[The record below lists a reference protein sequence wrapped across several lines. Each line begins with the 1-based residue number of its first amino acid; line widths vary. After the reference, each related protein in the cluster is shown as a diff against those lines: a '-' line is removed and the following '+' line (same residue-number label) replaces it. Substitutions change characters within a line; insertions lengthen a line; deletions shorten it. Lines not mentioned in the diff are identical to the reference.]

1 MVVTAG
7 IGQRAS
13 VAVTTLVGF
22 PVVLFC
28 AEDGFAVGQV
38 FVVTQKDGSNSMS
51 RSGTV

>member
-22 PVVLFC
+22 PVVVFC
-28 AEDGFAVGQV
+28 AEVWCGW
-38 FVVTQKDGSNSMS
+38 
-51 RSGTV
+51 SGVCGDAEGRE